1 MKTGREDGKRGSSME
16 FQGSFDTG
24 AQRVLTISARRAG
37 VLGKK
42 TVGTEHLLL
51 GLAACRTSTAGKL
64 LAQAGIGS
72 WRCLYH
78 TVRLTGG
85 GIPHHRPEHV
95 SRNLGQVLRQ
105 AAKAAGRS
113 QTGEGHLLCALMRCP
128 DCMARRVM
136 EQMGADIPALER
148 QTGVSAAQ
156 EPAGWRAVGRLSS
169 TSALD
174 RYATDLTE
182 LARCGKLDPVI
193 GREEELFRLMII
205 LQRRTKNNPVLLGD
219 PGVGKTAVAEALALA
234 IARGEVPEEL
244 KGARL
249 LSLDM
254 ASLISGTKYRGEFEE
269 RLKTIVR
276 ELTASRNVIA
286 FIDEVHTLVG
296 AGSAEGAID
305 ASNLLKPALA
315 RGDIRL
321 IGTTTIEEYHKTIE
335 KDAALERRF
344 QRIDVS
350 EPDETRAEEILR
362 GLAPR
367 YEQHH
372 HVHICEDAAGAA
384 VRISVRISPERHLP
398 DKAIDLLDETCA
410 AVHLE
415 GGTLVSAEEIAKTA
429 QRLGG
434 FAEVAE
440 GEAACRLMHL
450 EETLR
455 RTVIGQ
461 DAAVHAICRAVRR
474 GGAGLRDEARPVA
487 SLLLTGPTGVGK
499 TSVCTAL
506 AQTLFGRDGLIRIDL
521 SEFQQPHDVS
531 RLIGAPPGYKGYGE
545 GGQLTEKIRRRP
557 RSVVLFD
564 EVEKA
569 HPDVLRLLLR
579 LLEDGCLT
587 DAEGRSA
594 DFRHA
599 VVVLTSNLG
608 SGSSA
613 RPVGFSSGGVQRQER
628 IREEV
633 RQTLRPELA
642 ARLDDI
648 VIFSQLTRDDCA
660 AIAAHE
666 LSLLAGRCLAQGTRL
681 TWDAQV
687 EQALGIADR
696 ARGARAVRDEVA
708 RRVTDPLAG
717 LLLSGKA
724 GGWIE
729 VQVVDGGIAL
739 TARESDA
746 MLSGA

>member
-1 MKTGREDGKRGSSME
+1 MKAEKQDGKRGSMME
-16 FQGSFDTG
+16 FQGSFDTD
-24 AQRVLTISARRAG
+24 ARQTLTISARRAG
-37 VLGKK
+37 ILGKE
-42 TVGTEHLLL
+42 TVGTEHLLI
-51 GLAACRTSTAGKL
+51 GLSARRASPAGKM
-64 LAQAGIGS
+64 LARAGVRS
-72 WRCLYH
+72 WRCLYYAA
-78 TVRLTGG
+78 RITGSG
-85 GIPHHRPEHV
+85 VPRRSPARV
-95 SRNLGQVLRQ
+95 SGNLSRVLQQ
-105 AAKAAGRS
+105 AAKAAGR
-113 QTGEGHLLCALMRCP
+113 GRIGDGHLLCALVGCR
-128 DCMARRVM
+128 DCNARRVM
-136 EQMGADIPALER
+136 ERMGADIPALER
-148 QTGVSAAQ
+148 QAGISIAQ
-156 EPAGWRAVGRLSS
+156 EPVGWRAAGRLSS

-182 LARCGKLDPVI
+182 MARCGKLDPVI
-193 GREEELFRLMII
+193 GREDELFRLMTI

-234 IARGEVPEEL
+234 IAHGEVPEEL

-269 RLKTIVR
+269 RLKSIVR
-276 ELTASRNVIA
+276 ELTASQNIIA

-315 RGDIRL
+315 RGEIRL

-362 GLAPR
+362 GIAPR
-367 YEQHH
+367 YEEHH
-372 HVHICEDAAGAA
+372 HVHICEDALGAA
-384 VRISVRISPERHLP
+384 VRTSVRVSPERHLP

-415 GGTLVSAEEIAKTA
+415 GGTVVAAADIAGTA
-429 QRLGG
+429 QRIGG
-434 FAEVAE
+434 FIDAAS
-440 GEAACRLMHL
+440 GDEASRLLRL
-450 EETLR
+450 EETLC

-461 DAAVHAICRAVRR
+461 TAAVRAICRAVRR
-474 GGAGLRDEARPVA
+474 GGAGLRDAARPVA

-499 TSVCTAL
+499 TSVCAAL
-506 AQTLFGRDGLIRIDL
+506 AQELFGKDGLIRIDL

-579 LLEDGCLT
+579 LLDDGRLT
-587 DAEGRSA
+587 DAEGRGA

-599 VVVLTSNLG
+599 IVVLTSNLG
-608 SGSSA
+608 SGSGA
-613 RPVGFSSGGVQRQER
+613 RPVGFSSDAAQKQARV
-628 IREEV
+628 REEV
-633 RQTLRPELA
+633 RQVLRPELA

-648 VIFSQLTRDDCA
+648 VMFSALTREDCA
-660 AIAAHE
+660 AIAARE
-666 LSLLAGRCLAQGTRL
+666 LSLLAERCRARGVWL
-681 TWDAQV
+681 TWDGAA
-687 EQALGIADR
+687 ERALGLVDR
-696 ARGARAVRDEVA
+696 TRGARAVRDEVA
-708 RRVTDPLAG
+708 RRVTDPLAS

-724 GGWIE
+724 GEWIE
-729 VQVVDGGIAL
+729 IRTAEDGVTLSAHESGAL
-739 TARESDA
+739 
-746 MLSGA
+746 LSGA

>member
-1 MKTGREDGKRGSSME
+1 ME
-16 FQGSFDTG
+16 FQGSFDTS
-24 AQRVLTISARRAG
+24 ALHVLKISARRAAL
-37 VLGKK
+37 LGKR
-42 TVGTEHLLL
+42 TVGTEHLLI
-51 GLAACRTSTAGKL
+51 GLAARRTSPAGQM
-64 LAQAGIGS
+64 LARAGVGG
-72 WRCLYH
+72 WRSLYY
-78 TVRLTGG
+78 TVKLTGSG
-85 GIPHHRPEHV
+85 LPGRQPERV
-95 SRNLGQVLRQ
+95 SRNLSRVLQQAGQ
-105 AAKAAGRS
+105 AAGRGK
-113 QTGEGHLLCALMRCP
+113 TGDGHLLCALLCCRS
-128 DCMARRVM
+128 CMARRVM
-136 EQMGADIPALER
+136 EEMEADIPALER
-148 QTGVSAAQ
+148 QTGSAGAQ
-156 EPAGWRAVGRLSS
+156 EPISWHAVGRLAS

-193 GREEELFRLMII
+193 GREDELFRLMTI

-234 IARGEVPEEL
+234 IAHGNVPKEL
-244 KGARL
+244 QGARL

-269 RLKTIVR
+269 RLKTIVH
-276 ELTASRNVIA
+276 ELTTARNVIA

-315 RGDIRL
+315 RGEIRL
-321 IGTTTIEEYHKTIE
+321 IGTTTVEEYHKTIE

-350 EPDETRAEEILR
+350 EPNEEGAEAILK

-372 HVHICEDAAGAA
+372 SVHICGQALRAA
-384 VRISVRISPERHLP
+384 VRISMRICPERHLP

-410 AVHLE
+410 AIHLE
-415 GGTLVSAEEIAKTA
+415 GGTCVDEEAVSKIA
-429 QRLGG
+429 QRFSG
-434 FAEVAE
+434 FADSAT
-440 GEAACRLMHL
+440 GDDAKRLLRL
-450 EETLR
+450 EETLQ

-461 DAAVHAICRAVRR
+461 DAAVRAICRAVRR

-499 TSVCTAL
+499 TSVCIAL

-557 RSVVLFD
+557 RTVVLFD

-579 LLEDGCLT
+579 LLEDGRLT
-587 DAEGRSA
+587 DAEGRNA

-599 VVVLTSNLG
+599 VIVLTSNLG
-608 SGSSA
+608 SDSHS
-613 RPVGFSSGGVQRQER
+613 RSVGFAADSVMHRQEE
-628 IREEV
+628 IQEEV
-633 RQTLRPELA
+633 RQVLRPELA

-648 VIFSQLTRDDCA
+648 VVFSALTRADCA
-660 AIAAHE
+660 AIAARE
-666 LSLLAGRCLAQGTRL
+666 LTLLAGRCLAQGTRL
-681 TWDAQV
+681 TWDEKA
-687 EQALGIADR
+687 EQALGVADR
-696 ARGARAVRDEVA
+696 ARGARAVRELVA
-708 RRVTDPLAG
+708 KKVTDPLAG
-717 LLLSGKA
+717 MLLSGKA
-724 GGWIE
+724 GGWVE
-729 VQVVDGGIAL
+729 LQSDGNDITL
-739 TARESDA
+739 ETREIST

>member
-1 MKTGREDGKRGSSME
+1 ME
-16 FQGSFDTG
+16 FQGSFDAG
-24 AQRVLTISARRAG
+24 ARLALTISARRAG
-37 VLGKK
+37 LLGKN

-51 GLAACRTSTAGKL
+51 GLAARRSTPAGRL
-64 LAQAGIGS
+64 LAQAGVGS
-72 WRCLYH
+72 WRSLYY
-78 TVRLTGG
+78 TARLTGSG
-85 GIPHHRPEHV
+85 FPVRHPERV
-95 SRNLGQVLRQ
+95 SKNLHSVLRQ
-105 AAKAAGRS
+105 AAQSAGRG
-113 QTGEGHLLCALMRCP
+113 QVGDGHLLCALLGCR
-128 DCMARRVM
+128 DCTARRVM
-136 EQMGADIPALER
+136 EKMDADIPALER
-148 QTGVSAAQ
+148 QTGISIAQ
-156 EPAGWRAVGRLSS
+156 EPAGWRAVGRLAS

-182 LARCGKLDPVI
+182 MARSGRLDPVI
-193 GREEELFRLMII
+193 GREDELFRLMTI

-234 IARGEVPEEL
+234 IVNGDVPEEL

-249 LSLDM
+249 VSIDM

-276 ELTASRNVIA
+276 ELSASRNIIA

-315 RGDIRL
+315 RGEIRL
-321 IGTTTIEEYHKTIE
+321 IGTTTVEEYHKTIE

-344 QRIDVS
+344 QRIDVA
-350 EPDETRAEEILR
+350 EPDEDGAEKILR

-372 HVHICEDAAGAA
+372 GVHITEDALCAA
-384 VRISVRISPERHLP
+384 VRISVRTRPERHLP

-415 GGTLVSAEEIAKTA
+415 GGTQVTQREIARTA
-429 QRLGG
+429 QRVDG
-434 FAEVAE
+434 FTDAAE
-440 GEAACRLMHL
+440 GDDAKRLLRL
-450 EETLR
+450 EDELR

-461 DAAVHAICRAVRR
+461 DDAVRAICRAVRR

-487 SLLLTGPTGVGK
+487 ALLLTGPTGVGK

-506 AQTLFGRDGLIRIDL
+506 ARTLFGRDGLIRIDL
-521 SEFQQPHDVS
+521 SEYQQPHDVS

-545 GGQLTEKIRRRP
+545 GGQLTEPIRRRP

-579 LLEDGCLT
+579 LLEDGRLT

-599 VVVLTSNLG
+599 VVGLTSNLG
-608 SGSSA
+608 SGS
-613 RPVGFSSGGVQRQER
+613 RGRTVGFAADSADRQTGHV
-628 IREEV
+628 REEAQRV
-633 RQTLRPELA
+633 LQPELA

-648 VIFSQLTRDDCA
+648 IVFSALERADCA
-660 AIAAHE
+660 AIAARE
-666 LSLLAGRCLAQGTRL
+666 LSLLAKRCLACGTRL
-681 TWDAQV
+681 TWDETA
-687 EQALGIADR
+687 EQTLGIVDR

-708 RRVTDPLAG
+708 RKVTDPLAG

-724 GGWIE
+724 GHWVEI
-729 VQVVDGGIAL
+729 QAADGDVL
-739 TARESDA
+739 LSVRENST